1 MVCNR
6 CKTVVHDILENMGLS
21 VRKIDLGEIEIAE
34 QLSSDQMKGLNEKL
48 KLSGFEIIDDQ
59 KSKLI
64 ENIRK
69 LLLELSQPKSNRG
82 NRKISVLL
90 EEQVKRDYK
99 YLSNLFSGVEGQT
112 IEHYFINLKI
122 EKVKELLTYDE
133 MSLNDIADEMNYSS
147 VSHLS
152 KQFKVITG
160 FTPSEFKKLKT
171 KKDEKNNSNYC
182 DGIRMY
188 FKCTNC
194 NRKIRHNKCKLFIR
208 VWSRSK
214 RYSFAISFRCISI
227 NSFTWYFSF

>member
-59 KSKLI
+59 KSKSI

-147 VSHLS
+147 VAHLS

-171 KKDEKNNSNYC
+171 KSRVPLDE
-182 DGIRMY
+182 
-188 FKCTNC
+188 
-194 NRKIRHNKCKLFIR
+194 L
-208 VWSRSK
+208 
-214 RYSFAISFRCISI
+214 
-227 NSFTWYFSF
+227 